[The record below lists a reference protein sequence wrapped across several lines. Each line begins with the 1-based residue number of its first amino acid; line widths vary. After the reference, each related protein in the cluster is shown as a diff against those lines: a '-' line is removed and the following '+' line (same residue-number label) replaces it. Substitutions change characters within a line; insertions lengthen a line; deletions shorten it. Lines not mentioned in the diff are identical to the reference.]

1 MCMMIDGVSIG
12 SALVLVHLS
21 SLDAYT
27 NRYGPIRAHG
37 LCRRLC
43 ARIAASSHVVATDQ
57 GWPCGADSTARWLLY
72 RALAAHPA
80 ATIFPHDEETDGCW
94 SGPMDGLADLLASR
108 RADAVGVGGVWLD
121 ADGVGGCVAATA
133 EALRARGVRATIER
147 SLCGVDEGAGA
158 QDEGAGAQDGGTLV
172 PAGAMSGDR
181 GDIARV
187 AQVTIET
194 ADGRS
199 GVYDALFLRDGRRVD
214 TGTIWDG
221 EPQGETSRV
230 TLAAYGGRTVVLTG
244 DEWREMDDDGRVGV
258 SIRALFGIRPRLS
271 RARDAVVAPGAEGV
285 RWGARARRG
294 RP

>member
-1 MCMMIDGVSIG
+1 MMIDGVNIG

-43 ARIAASSHVVATDQ
+43 ARIAASSHVVTTDQ

-158 QDEGAGAQDGGTLV
+158 QDGGTLV

-187 AQVTIET
+187 ARVTIET
-194 ADGRS
+194 ADGRA

-271 RARDAVVAPGAEGV
+271 RARDAVVAPGAGGV